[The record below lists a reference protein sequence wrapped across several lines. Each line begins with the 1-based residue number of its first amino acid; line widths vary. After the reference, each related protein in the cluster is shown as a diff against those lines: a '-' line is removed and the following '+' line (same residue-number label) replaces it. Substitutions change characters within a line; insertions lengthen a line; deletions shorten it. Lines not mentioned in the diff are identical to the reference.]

1 MRPTTAADRAA
12 QSHAPRSQENAQCEQ
27 PPQSFRGRIRD
38 RGRRY
43 LNQFKPQRAPGLLL
57 PYTKSMS
64 MDSWMADAFKEK
76 MAGLLG
82 DVSSRESD
90 DASRLIQ
97 STPTPTQSS
106 DDNYQATNVVHGLAG
121 LHQSFGEK
129 RPSRT
134 WNLEPQSTESST
146 PSRDADADNG
156 TRKVQSTRQSYSDR
170 FKGYTMSLRKRVT
183 SAPVQAPALGDLAG
197 VGSQYDAAN
206 RSASALF
213 SDADDS
219 TVQGT
224 TSVAQDHRQHLVNPL
239 YSHPVSSS
247 ISTKRT
253 STGSIQRDDSDFF
266 SSDDRSDQDLL
277 NRRFSSET
285 AAASVSVAS
294 SIFSYMR
301 PPSTI
306 STATSSW
313 DPVLARTGSHHA
325 RSASLLRK
333 YPYMSSSSSLNSGRD
348 SSRPPQEHDLDDYP
362 LPIIPVQRSDTST
375 PPGSV
380 SSWVACLQTSVSDQV
395 TAAGWVAQQRRSK
408 RHRMSEQFLEEA
420 SDVESEPALIHIGP
434 DSSAEKNIETASN
447 AALSTIDEGCSD
459 AGCSNHEGA
468 SMRRPSSGD
477 NGDKRYLNIPRP
489 LTRDTMSSPGTES
502 FTNLPSVISED
513 LLDEASTPATFVTEP
528 ESDASDTDESMSD
541 ISDGTDESLSEAFSD
556 TPLDPALLFAAVAMK
571 DHIASIVLARV
582 FEWMRSC
589 SNGQASGD
597 NSPDSEGSPDTSFGS
612 TSGSNGSSS
621 GGGGK
626 KRGFDGGAY
635 RSDRGNGD
643 DQDKR
648 RKTEAAS
655 TKASPTK
662 LPLVSLAC
670 PFMKRYPDRT
680 WAKCCQK
687 PWSSVHRIKEH
698 IYRNHELPIHCDRC
712 FHNFK
717 VEEELAHHLRQDERC
732 ALAPRP
738 TEMIGINAAVRKKL
752 KSRKGI
758 QNATEE
764 KKWEHVFK
772 ILFPDA
778 TTIPDPPF
786 LWTLLGYLALYDWH
800 SVHSRAFSSDANK
813 LDFDL
818 HTLENGMSHEIRAQ
832 YHDLFRREMPDRI
845 NRQVTREVNNRAE
858 FQRLLPGIRREL
870 SEVIHTAI
878 WDTFDHVLPA
888 YPAAQRAATE
898 APDENDQPETPVRT
912 QHQPSP
918 ADSYPPPPPTN
929 VAMSQVLSQETNHAT
944 QVQDLIPNWSTQEGT
959 LTQNSQ
965 LYNPAEQPY
974 QPMASESF
982 DLNNPAWF
990 SATQPNGDG
999 THSEFNSFDDYLYD
1013 LS

>member
-1 MRPTTAADRAA
+1 
-12 QSHAPRSQENAQCEQ
+12 
-27 PPQSFRGRIRD
+27 
-38 RGRRY
+38 
-43 LNQFKPQRAPGLLL
+43 
-57 PYTKSMS
+57 
-64 MDSWMADAFKEK
+64 MDSWMADAFREK

-82 DVSSRESD
+82 DVSSRPSD
-90 DASRLIQ
+90 DTSRLIE
-97 STPTPTQSS
+97 STPTPTQNS
-106 DDNYQATNVVHGLAG
+106 DDVYQATNVAHGLAG
-121 LHQSFGEK
+121 VHQSFSEK
-129 RPSRT
+129 RQSRT

-156 TRKVQSTRQSYSDR
+156 MRKVQSARQSYSDR

-213 SDADDS
+213 SDATDS
-219 TVQGT
+219 LVQGT
-224 TSVAQDHRQHLVNPL
+224 AGVAQEHRQHLASPL

-247 ISTKRT
+247 ISIKRS

-266 SSDDRSDQDLL
+266 SSDDRSEQDLL
-277 NRRFSSET
+277 NRRFSSDT

-313 DPVLARTGSHHA
+313 DPVLGVARTSSHHA

-348 SSRPPQEHDLDDYP
+348 SSRPPREHDLEDYP
-362 LPIIPVQRSDTST
+362 LPIIPVQRSNTST

-380 SSWVACLQTSVSDQV
+380 SAWVACLQTSVSDQV

-408 RHRMSEQFLEEA
+408 RHRMSEQFLEES
-420 SDVESEPALIHIGP
+420 SDVESEPALIHPGP
-434 DSSAEKNIETASN
+434 DSNADKNIETASN

-459 AGCSNHEGA
+459 AGCSNHEGT
-468 SMRRPSSGD
+468 SIRRPSSGD
-477 NGDKRYLNIPRP
+477 HGDRRYLNIPRP
-489 LTRDTMSSPGTES
+489 LNRDTISSQGTES
-502 FTNLPSVISED
+502 MTNLPSVISED
-513 LLDEASTPATFVTEP
+513 PLDEASTPATFVTEP

-541 ISDGTDESLSEAFSD
+541 ISDGTEESLSEAFAD
-556 TPLDPALLFAAVAMK
+556 TPLDPALLFAAVTMK

-582 FEWMRSC
+582 FEWMRFC

-597 NSPDSEGSPDTSFGS
+597 NSPDSGGSPDTSFGS
-612 TSGSNGSSS
+612 ASGSSGSPS

-712 FHNFK
+712 FNNFK
-717 VEEELAHHLRQDERC
+717 TEEELAQHLRQDERC
-732 ALAPRP
+732 TLAPRP

-778 TTIPDPPF
+778 RIIPDP
-786 LWTLLGYLALYDWH
+786 H
-800 SVHSRAFSSDANK
+800 
-813 LDFDL
+813 FDL
-818 HTLENGMSHEIRAQ
+818 HTLENGMSHETRAQ
-832 YHDLFRREMPDRI
+832 YHDLFRREMPERI

-858 FQRLLPGIRREL
+858 FQSLLPHVRRGL

-878 WDTFDHVLPA
+878 WDAFDHVLPT

-898 APDENDQPETPVRT
+898 VPDENDKPETPVRT
-912 QHQPSP
+912 QHQPSL

-965 LYNPAEQPY
+965 LYNPAQQPY

-982 DLNNPAWF
+982 DLNNAAWF
-990 SATQPNGDG
+990 SAAQPNGDG
-999 THSEFNSFDDYLYD
+999 TQPEFNSFDDYLYD
-1013 LS
+1013 LSSIALLPVDGSQGAQGGPMSFNQAS

>member
-27 PPQSFRGRIRD
+27 PQSFRGRIRD

-43 LNQFKPQRAPGLLL
+43 LNQFKPQRAPGLPP

-90 DASRLIQ
+90 DASRLIA

-106 DDNYQATNVVHGLAG
+106 DDNYHATNVAQGLAG
-121 LHQSFGEK
+121 VHQSFGEK

-134 WNLEPQSTESST
+134 WNLEPHSTESST
-146 PSRDADADNG
+146 PSRDTDADNG
-156 TRKVQSTRQSYSDR
+156 MRKVQSTRQSYSDR

-183 SAPVQAPALGDLAG
+183 SAPVQAPALGDLVG

-213 SDADDS
+213 SDADES
-219 TVQGT
+219 TAQGT
-224 TSVAQDHRQHLVNPL
+224 TGVAPEHRQHLVNPL

-362 LPIIPVQRSDTST
+362 LPIIPVQRSNTST

-380 SSWVACLQTSVSDQV
+380 ASWVACLQTSVSDQV

-420 SDVESEPALIHIGP
+420 SDVESEPALIYPGT

-459 AGCSNHEGA
+459 AGYSNHEGA

-477 NGDKRYLNIPRP
+477 HGDKRYLNIPRP
-489 LTRDTMSSPGTES
+489 LTRDTISSPGTES
-502 FTNLPSVISED
+502 MTNLPSVISE
-513 LLDEASTPATFVTEP
+513 DEASTPATFVTEP

-541 ISDGTDESLSEAFSD
+541 VSDGTDESLSEVFAETS
-556 TPLDPALLFAAVAMK
+556 LDPALLFAAVTMK

-589 SNGQASGD
+589 SNGSGD

-612 TSGSNGSSS
+612 SSNSSGSSNRD
-621 GGGGK
+621 GGGSK
-626 KRGFDGGAY
+626 KRGFDGGTH

-655 TKASPTK
+655 TKATPAK
-662 LPLVSLAC
+662 LLPALAC

-698 IYRNHELPIHCDRC
+698 IYRSHELPIHCDRC
-712 FHNFK
+712 FREFK
-717 VEEELAHHLRQDERC
+717 VEEDLTQHLRQDERC

-778 TTIPDPPF
+778 SIIPDP
-786 LWTLLGYLALYDWH
+786 H
-800 SVHSRAFSSDANK
+800 ANK

-818 HTLENGMSHEIRAQ
+818 HTLENGMSHETRAQ
-832 YHDLFRREMPDRI
+832 YHDLFRREMPERI

-870 SEVIHTAI
+870 SDVIHTAI
-878 WDTFDHVLPA
+878 WDAFDLVLPT
-888 YPAAQRAATE
+888 YPAAQRATTE
-898 APDENDQPETPVRT
+898 APDENDQPETPART

-918 ADSYPPPPPTN
+918 ADPYPPPPTN
-929 VAMSQVLSQETNHAT
+929 VAMPQVLSQETDHAT
-944 QVQDLIPNWSTQEGT
+944 QLQVQDFIPNWSTQEGIV
-959 LTQNSQ
+959 TQNSQ
-965 LYNPAEQPY
+965 HYPPGEQPY
-974 QPMASESF
+974 QPTASESF
-982 DLNNPAWF
+982 NLNNPAWLPD
-990 SATQPNGDG
+990 TQPSGHG
-999 THSEFNSFDDYLYD
+999 AQPEFNSFGDYFYD
-1013 LS
+1013 LDSIALLPPLDGPQEAQGGPMSFNQTSKL